1 MNNNISRFQPK
12 VQEKLFKKACAGS
25 LRLKLLTFSLKSDKI
40 GQKRV
45 KNQEKNMALTKE
57 SAASIVSKYGKNE
70 KDTGATEVQIALL
83 TERINQLTEHCKQF
97 KKDKSGQRGLLILVG
112 KRRRMLKYI
121 QNTNLE
127 GYRKLIKE
135 LGLRK

>member
-1 MNNNISRFQPK
+1 
-12 VQEKLFKKACAGS
+12 
-25 LRLKLLTFSLKSDKI
+25 
-40 GQKRV
+40 
-45 KNQEKNMALTKE
+45 MALNKE
-57 SAASIVSKYGKNE
+57 SVTSIVTRFGKND

-121 QNTNLE
+121 QQTDLE

-135 LGLRK
+135 VGLRK

>member
-1 MNNNISRFQPK
+1 MALSKENVTSIVTKF
-12 VQEKLFKKACAGS
+12 GS
-25 LRLKLLTFSLKSDKI
+25 
-40 GQKRV
+40 
-45 KNQEKNMALTKE
+45 NEKN
-57 SAASIVSKYGKNE
+57 
-70 KDTGATEVQIALL
+70 TGSSEVQIALL

-121 QNTNLE
+121 QRTNLE
-127 GYRKLIKE
+127 KYRSLIKE

>member
-1 MNNNISRFQPK
+1 
-12 VQEKLFKKACAGS
+12 
-25 LRLKLLTFSLKSDKI
+25 
-40 GQKRV
+40 
-45 KNQEKNMALTKE
+45 MALNNEEVTAVIGKF
-57 SAASIVSKYGKNE
+57 GKNE
-70 KDTGATEVQIALL
+70 KDTGASEVQIALL

-121 QNTNLE
+121 QRTNLE
-127 GYRKLIKE
+127 KYRSLIKD

>member
-1 MNNNISRFQPK
+1 
-12 VQEKLFKKACAGS
+12 
-25 LRLKLLTFSLKSDKI
+25 
-40 GQKRV
+40 
-45 KNQEKNMALTKE
+45 MALNKE
-57 SAASIVSKYGKNE
+57 SAASIVVKFGKNE

-83 TERINQLTEHCKQF
+83 TGRINQLSEHCKQF
-97 KKDKSGQRGLLILVG
+97 KKDKSAQRGLLILVG

-121 QNTNLE
+121 QRTDLE